1 LLLQQKRWAGTA
13 FGGKTARL
21 FCCWQ
26 APDRRS
32 GCVPAE
38 PYPPLEQNE
47 CFPVSVSLGVYRAG
61 NGKRQFE
68 LIASGVPHD
77 FALVG
82 EFGQSGADGGGA
94 HATEFAQLVQ
104 RRRFLEL
111 SQGLTH
117 PIHRG
122 WWRGRFDGG
131 TFQNRECQSLAR
143 LSQLER
149 DMVLAG
155 RGAMLRGES
164 QLGALAAHI
173 EIGVTPAVE
182 FAGTT

>member
-1 LLLQQKRWAGTA
+1 M
-13 FGGKTARL
+13 
-21 FCCWQ
+21 
-26 APDRRS
+26 
-32 GCVPAE
+32 
-38 PYPPLEQNE
+38 
-47 CFPVSVSLGVYRAG
+47 FPVSVSLGVYRAG

-77 FALVG
+77 FARG
-82 EFGQSGADGGGA
+82 GQFRQCRADGGGA
-94 HATEFAQLVQ
+94 HAAELAQLVQ
-104 RRRFLEL
+104 RCRFLEL
-111 SQGLTH
+111 SQSLTH
-117 PIHRG
+117 PIHRRG
-122 WWRGRFDGG
+122 WRDGFDDGM
-131 TFQNRECQSLAR
+131 FQDRQSQSRAR
-143 LSQLER
+143 LSELER